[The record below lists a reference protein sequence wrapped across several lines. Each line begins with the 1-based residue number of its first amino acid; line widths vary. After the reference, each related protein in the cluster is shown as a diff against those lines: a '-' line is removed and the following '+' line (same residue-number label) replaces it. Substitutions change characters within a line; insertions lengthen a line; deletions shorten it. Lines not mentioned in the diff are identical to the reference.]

1 MFVVLYCKGPM
12 GRQPDG
18 YMGSRSHLLLVGF
31 KLCAANKL
39 TYLLTY
45 LHQAQYLLVQTV
57 VVMKM
62 VIKVTRN
69 NQIS

>member
-45 LHQAQYLLVQTV
+45 YNFPIYWNKWSDIMTGL
-57 VVMKM
+57 
-62 VIKVTRN
+62 
-69 NQIS
+69 

>member
-45 LHQAQYLLVQTV
+45 L
-57 VVMKM
+57 
-62 VIKVTRN
+62 I
-69 NQIS
+69 